1 MVIFISITLPIF
13 CSLLL
18 VFANAKRGKDRLKQ
32 LGNKLEIEPKIEFN
46 TLIHSGGTNAK
57 IQGELAIIIISFAY
71 LFV

>member
-32 LGNKLEIEPKIEFN
+32 FGNNLEIEP
-46 TLIHSGGTNAK
+46 K
-57 IQGELAIIIISFAY
+57 IQGELAITTISFAY
-71 LFV
+71 LLV